1 MHFATITTIIAAI
14 ASTAAA
20 TPAGK
25 PAPVAKVAPDN
36 NLAVVVIGAIKGFG
50 YEQSTTPLRVPF
62 GKLTHFKKLQINSLE
77 FRGVMVSGEGLPVPK
92 DDKVRCRMY
101 KDQYGLQLGSLEF
114 KKGEPAVIS
123 TNVRE
128 FGWVLC
134 RVEQ

>member
-1 MHFATITTIIAAI
+1 MHFTTITTIIAAI

-50 YEQSTTPLRVPF
+50 YEQTTTPLRVPF
-62 GKLTHFKKLQINSLE
+62 GKLTHFEKLQINSLE
-77 FRGVMVSGEGLPVPK
+77 FRGVMVSVKAFLFPK
-92 DDKVRCRMY
+92 DDKP
-101 KDQYGLQLGSLEF
+101 GF
-114 KKGEPAVIS
+114 KKGEPAVYHPS
-123 TNVRE
+123 NVRE

>member
-1 MHFATITTIIAAI
+1 MHFTTITTIIAAI

-36 NLAVVVIGAIKGFG
+36 NLA
-50 YEQSTTPLRVPF
+50 QTTTPLRVPF
-62 GKLTHFKKLQINSLE
+62 GKLTHFEKLQINSLE